1 MEIPLECYKQLIS
14 IILPMKGV
22 SDNNAPKKVKT
33 KGNKLELKKPLQV
46 LQLNKKDAQIQSQV
60 ENLEDKKVAQQ
71 KEPINLKSDKNLLSK
86 PNSQSEISN
95 NKIVNDYQL
104 NEPEQFKSDKRL
116 EKPIIFS
123 DENEED
129 SLFLE
134 RTVDDFDFD
143 ENEFLAA
150 LNENEPIGLT
160 GETIKGK
167 VIALES
173 DGLYIDIGG
182 KAPGYMPK
190 KECGIGVI
198 TNFKEKF
205 PIDLEM
211 EVLVIKEQNAD
222 GMVTVSAR
230 ALILRKSWEKVKEI
244 AKTGDLK
251 EVLINGF
258 NRGGLTCDVEGI
270 RGFIPRSQ
278 LEDGSE
284 YQSLVGKTIKIAFLE
299 VNPETRKLVLSE
311 KKANL
316 VSKFKEL
323 QLGQLIEGEILA
335 IKPYGFFVE
344 LGGASG
350 LLHQS
355 SVTKGSLRSLREVF
369 TEGEVIRALIT
380 EIDLEKGRIG
390 LDTSLLENL
399 PGEILIDKEKVMA
412 EASVRALKTQSL
424 FDKKNSLQ

>member
-1 MEIPLECYKQLIS
+1 
-14 IILPMKGV
+14 MKGV
-22 SDNNAPKKVKT
+22 SDNSAPKKVQ
-33 KGNKLELKKPLQV
+33 NKAGKIELKKPLQV
-46 LQLNKKDAQIQSQV
+46 LKLNKKDSQEQLKEDNFIEQTASQAGFNEIINNDLNTIPKQIESYDVFDQ
-60 ENLEDKKVAQQ
+60 NLI
-71 KEPINLKSDKNLLSK
+71 KETNFSDPKR
-86 PNSQSEISN
+86 
-95 NKIVNDYQL
+95 ND
-104 NEPEQFKSDKRL
+104 NEAKL
-116 EKPIIFS
+116 EKPAKYI
-123 DENEED
+123 ED
-129 SLFLE
+129 SNNQNSFLE

-190 KECGIGVI
+190 KECGLGVI
-198 TNFKEKF
+198 LNFKEKF

-230 ALILRKSWEKVKEI
+230 ALILRKSWEKVGKI
-244 AKTGDLK
+244 AKAGDLQD
-251 EVLINGF
+251 VLINGF
-258 NRGGLTCDVEGI
+258 NRGGLTCDFEGL

-278 LEDGSE
+278 LENGND
-284 YQSLVGKTIKIAFLE
+284 YQSLVGKVIKVAFLE

-311 KKANL
+311 KKASL

-335 IKPYGFFVE
+335 IKPYGFFVN

-355 SVTKGSLRSLREVF
+355 AVTKGNLRDLREVF
-369 TEGEVIRALIT
+369 SLGEVIKALII

-390 LDTSLLENL
+390 LDTSLLEEL
-399 PGEILIDKEKVMA
+399 PGEILIEKEKVFL
-412 EASVRALKTQSL
+412 EANERALKTQSL
-424 FDKKNSLQ
+424 FDKKNNSQ